1 MGPARPK
8 APAGP
13 NVAADGR
20 LEGSGTGSGAS
31 TGGNGDGRRVGEA
44 RGMPRRGGRMAKP
57 PDGEAAVC
65 GLGERM
71 DAGLDARSL
80 DDTPPAAEGEAPSHA
95 VGGLRCLRRGSRSS
109 VGDGV
114 AVADGRGPGV
124 PCTS

>member
-13 NVAADGR
+13 SVAADGR

-31 TGGNGDGRRVGEA
+31 TGGNGDGRRVGEV

-65 GLGERM
+65 GLGEM

-80 DDTPPAAEGEAPSHA
+80 DDTPPAAEGEAPS
-95 VGGLRCLRRGSRSS
+95 RCLRRGSRSS